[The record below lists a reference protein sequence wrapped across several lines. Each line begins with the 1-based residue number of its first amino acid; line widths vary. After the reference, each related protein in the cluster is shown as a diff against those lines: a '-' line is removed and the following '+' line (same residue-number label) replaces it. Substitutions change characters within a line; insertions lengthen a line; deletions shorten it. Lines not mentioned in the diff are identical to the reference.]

1 MRLAPEVVGFGATS
15 SWAGDANTLCLL
27 CVNNR
32 LFIVLLLNAIFME
45 TKDINNLLSF
55 VTMVCREGYLNG
67 SYEATI
73 NFMNRSFPNLPAEV
87 RKHIETL
94 LLNL

>member
-1 MRLAPEVVGFGATS
+1 
-15 SWAGDANTLCLL
+15 
-27 CVNNR
+27 
-32 LFIVLLLNAIFME
+32 ME

-55 VTMVCREGYLNG
+55 VTIVCLEGYLNG

-87 RKHIETL
+87 REHIENL

>member
-1 MRLAPEVVGFGATS
+1 MAERYLRWEALIS
-15 SWAGDANTLCLL
+15 SLCLL

-73 NFMNRSFPNLPAEV
+73 HFMNRSFPNLPAEV
-87 RKHIETL
+87 REHIENL